1 MYCKH
6 CGKEIKEGVK
16 FCKYCGESLAISPET
31 VETTTEIVYG
41 GFWIRL
47 GAFLFDY
54 VLIFALSFIL
64 GFILLFLGF
73 FWVGLTDWAETIFG
87 LAILIIYH
95 TFFLSIFSATPGKLV
110 FGLRVVDDAKKEK
123 LSFVK
128 ALIRSLSYIVS
139 SFLFG
144 LGFLMIAFD
153 KPKHQGWHDKIAKTL
168 VLREK
173 KRNLALVIVLSIISV
188 ILSVAIIWYAYSGT
202 EYDYF
207 FEDFLTKTESGV
219 IYAEIQKALERQP
232 SNFQSLFDKESFI
245 DLKEIPIRTATGEKK
260 TAEQIFEKYSEAI
273 ITIGIKDW
281 YGDFGFGSGFLISPT
296 GLIVTNYHVIEDAD
310 KAIVALI
317 NKHKR
322 VDTYNITSVVATDS
336 IKDIAIL
343 KIKGQGLPYVTI
355 GDSDLAKPGQ
365 KVFAIGNPEGYTN
378 TISDGII
385 SQIREFE
392 KGIKSFQITAPISM
406 GSSGGV
412 LFNEMGEVI
421 GITNMI
427 DWYGQNINF
436 AVPINY
442 VKELIGL
449 KDGAFESISEEASDL
464 IFCNGQYWQPCPIGQ
479 KFHCP
484 QIGNPFCCDTGL
496 ICNDQCWD
504 FCPSGQKFY
513 CPPKGD
519 PYCQ

>member
-1 MYCKH
+1 MYCKY
-6 CGKEIKEGVK
+6 CGKEVKEGVK
-16 FCKYCGESLAISPET
+16 FCKYCGESLTIFPET
-31 VETTTEIVYG
+31 VETTTEIIYG

-73 FWVGLTDWAETIFG
+73 FWIGLTDWAETILG

-95 TFFLSIFSATPGKLV
+95 TFFLSVFSATPGKLV
-110 FGLRVVDDAKKEK
+110 FGLKVVGDTKKEK
-123 LSFVK
+123 LPFVK

-139 SFLFG
+139 SFFFG

-173 KRNLALVIVLSIISV
+173 KRNLALVIILSIISV
-188 ILSVAIIWYAYSGT
+188 ILSIAIIWYVYSGT

-207 FEDFLTKTESGV
+207 FGDFFTETELG
-219 IYAEIQKALERQP
+219 IIDAELQEVLERQP
-232 SNFQSLFDKESFI
+232 SNFQSLFDEESFI
-245 DLKEIPIRTATGEKK
+245 DLKEIPIRTVTGEKK

-273 ITIGIKDW
+273 ITVGTKDW
-281 YGDFGFGSGFLISPT
+281 YGDFGSGSGFLISPT
-296 GLIVTNYHVIEDAD
+296 GLIITNYHVIEDAD
-310 KAIVALI
+310 KAIIALI

-355 GDSDLAKPGQ
+355 GDSDLVKPGQ

-385 SQIREFE
+385 SQIRGLE
-392 KGIKSFQITAPISM
+392 KGIKLFQITAPISR
-406 GSSGGV
+406 GSSGGA
-412 LFNEMGEVI
+412 LFNEIGEVI
-421 GITNMI
+421 GITNMG

-442 VKELIGL
+442 VKELVGL
-449 KDGAFESISEEASDL
+449 KE
-464 IFCNGQYWQPCPIGQ
+464 
-479 KFHCP
+479 
-484 QIGNPFCCDTGL
+484 
-496 ICNDQCWD
+496 
-504 FCPSGQKFY
+504 
-513 CPPKGD
+513 
-519 PYCQ
+519 